1 MMVFTQKESMMKTY
15 IVRFLKLNFGLFLY
29 GLGIIVT
36 MKANVGYAPW
46 EVLHSGIS
54 QTLGVS
60 IGLVNTVVGA
70 IIVAIVCLLG
80 EKIGLGTIFNMF
92 MIGFFMDLI
101 LNLNL
106 IPLIHNFWLGALVMI
121 IGLFIISLGTYF
133 YISSAFGA
141 GPRDSLMVAVT
152 RKTNLPVGFC
162 RILLEVSVVIIGGLL
177 GGMVGLGT
185 VLSAFAIGLCI
196 QATFRIM
203 RFDPTLVEHETFGM
217 MVKNLRQL
225 KKEKE

>member
-1 MMVFTQKESMMKTY
+1 MTGY
-15 IVRFLKLNFGLFLY
+15 IFRFIKLNFGLFLY

-36 MKANVGYAPW
+36 MRANVGYAPW

-60 IGLVNTVVGA
+60 IGLVNTAVGA
-70 IIVAIVCLLG
+70 LIVAMVFLLG

-92 MIGFFMDLI
+92 MIGLFMDLI
-101 LNLNL
+101 LFLDV
-106 IPLIHNFWLGALVMI
+106 IPLFNNFLIGTLVLI
-121 IGLFIISLGTYF
+121 LGLFIISLGTYF

-152 RKTNLPVGFC
+152 RKTRLPVGLC
-162 RILLEVSVVIIGGLL
+162 RGILEVSVVLIGWLL

-185 VLSAFAIGLCI
+185 VISAFAIGFCVQI
-196 QATFRIM
+196 TFKLLK
-203 RFDPTLVEHETFGM
+203 FDPTQVRHETFGVM
-217 MVKNLRQL
+217 FQNLRNL
-225 KKEKE
+225 RKHN